1 MAKFSKKHVILCI
14 LAIFIIAIA
23 IKMLLPYR
31 WGYFAKGPAMKYE
44 HKYAD
49 AIKLDN
55 GNILVLGTNSHQRAI
70 KDNNLE
76 IKETPSE
83 IYNIKNNTFET
94 VKLPNTIAYHNKGIL
109 LKNNKLLLT
118 FAYAPYG
125 AKKYS
130 KYGSPYDIKHPFPYD
145 SMAIIDLNTMKI
157 EKIIQKKIN
166 KTKRPT
172 EFDSFTLLNNGKVL
186 ILDGTSQPRSMEIY
200 NPETNTSKLLNIKIN
215 KTNQVAV
222 VPNGE
227 NKALIFG
234 ESYNKDKDKEKYYG
248 DLDTVLEYDDST
260 ETIKTVGKNLRRLS
274 PQAIRINN
282 ENILLLGGHIS
293 RDTFMQK
300 SKFHPDSEVEVY
312 NTKTNTSKIIG
323 HLAKRRYS
331 EPHDAYLDF
340 TTLFIGKDILLIT
353 GGYEPSIPSKISTK
367 DTEIIDIKTGK
378 ISKGPKMRYRESEH
392 KMLKLKN
399 GKFIII
405 GSKKTQLF
413 KTWKGGD

>member
-1 MAKFSKKHVILCI
+1 M
-14 LAIFIIAIA
+14 
-23 IKMLLPYR
+23 
-31 WGYFAKGPAMKYE
+31 
-44 HKYAD
+44 
-49 AIKLDN
+49 
-55 GNILVLGTNSHQRAI
+55 
-70 KDNNLE
+70 
-76 IKETPSE
+76 
-83 IYNIKNNTFET
+83 
-94 VKLPNTIAYHNKGIL
+94 
-109 LKNNKLLLT
+109 T

-186 ILDGTSQPRSMEIY
+186 ILDGTSRPRSIEIY

-234 ESYNKDKDKEKYYG
+234 ESYNKDEDKEKYYG
-248 DLDTVLEYDDST
+248 DLDTVLEYDDSA

-274 PQAIRINN
+274 PQAIRIDN
-282 ENILLLGGHIS
+282 ENILILGGHIS
-293 RDTFMQK
+293 GSTTVPK
-300 SKFHPDSEVEVY
+300 NKFHQDSEVEVY

-331 EPHDAYLDF
+331 EPHDAYHDF
-340 TTLFIGKDILLIT
+340 TTLFIDKDKLLIT

-367 DTEIIDIKTGK
+367 DTEIIDVKTGK
-378 ISKGPKMRYRESEH
+378 ISKGPKMIHRESEH

-405 GSKKTQLF
+405 GNQNTQIF
-413 KTWKGGD
+413 KTLKVGK